1 MPIENRNLEPGTKL
15 IATYKKETYH
25 ALVVAG
31 AEGKVLYQLSPYD
44 GREFK
49 SPSSLGTAVT
59 GKLDL
64 LVGGYQR
71 YRGGWRDGHCP
82 AATVSRRGRPRG
94 ARAGRPDPTRRF
106 RRRSSVRGRFN
117 RETCHLRFS
126 TRAQPAGRPRGRGE
140 TVLQRLP
147 GQLHL
152 AIGPAARDLSP
163 GALPRRCC
171 QRRRNPE
178 LTIFFSHPAPAGR
191 LRCGPAS
198 LYWPPGPW

>member
-25 ALVVAG
+25 ALVVAST
-31 AEGKVLYQLSPYD
+31 EGKVLYQLSPYD

-64 LVGGYQR
+64 LVGGYQH

-94 ARAGRPDPTRRF
+94 ARAGRPDPTRRS
-106 RRRSSVRGRFN
+106 RWRSSVRGRFN

-126 TRAQPAGRPRGRGE
+126 TRAQPAGHPRGRGQA
-140 TVLQRLP
+140 LLRCLP

-152 AIGPAARDLSP
+152 TSGPA
-163 GALPRRCC
+163 
-171 QRRRNPE
+171 PE
-178 LTIFFSHPAPAGR
+178 TCPQGHWAGDA
-191 LRCGPAS
+191 AS
-198 LYWPPGPW
+198 EQETQS